1 MKLESILATKGQ
13 QVFTTRPSTPLSD
26 AVRELAANNIG
37 ALIVLDERDQP
48 AGILSERDLIRALAK
63 DPAALQGT
71 VADLMVTDIVTGAP
85 GDDANAVL
93 RTMTNRRFRHL
104 PVIQD
109 GVLAG
114 MITLGDLVK
123 AQLAEMQGTVETLE
137 TQLME
142 S

>member
-13 QVFTTRPSTPLSD
+13 QVFTTRPSAPLSD
-26 AVRELAANNIG
+26 AVRELATNNIG
-37 ALIVLDERDQP
+37 ALVVLDERDQP

-71 VADLMVTDIVTGAP
+71 VAELMVTDIVTGSP

-93 RTMTNRRFRHL
+93 RSMTNRRFRHL
-104 PVIQD
+104 PVVQD
-109 GVLAG
+109 GTLAG
-114 MITLGDLVK
+114 MITIGDLVK

>member
-1 MKLESILATKGQ
+1 MKIESILATKGQ
-13 QVFTTRPSTPLSD
+13 QVFTIAPAAPLVD
-26 AVRELAANNIG
+26 AVRELADNNIG
-37 ALIVLDERDQP
+37 ALIVVDEGGQP
-48 AGILSERDLIRALAK
+48 IGILSERDLVRALAR
-63 DPAALQGT
+63 DPAALQGS
-71 VADLMVTDIVTGAP
+71 VADLMATDIVTGST

-104 PVIQD
+104 PIVQD
-109 GVLAG
+109 GALIG